1 MAKVNMFSQY
11 KGLSKSAYVLFI
23 ARMVTN
29 MGAFIWPML
38 TLILSVKLG
47 YSKSEIAYLFLIISL
62 IFLPATIIAGKIA
75 DKFNK
80 KKIIIVFDIISVC
93 FFIAAALVEPG
104 TPMLIFFITAGL
116 FATMEGPAHEAIV
129 IESTLPKER
138 ERVYS
143 LNYLGHNIG
152 FIVGAALGGFLITN
166 YLSLAFVIDGITTLM
181 STLLIVLYV
190 KAINIKEIKAED
202 KNVYEDSAG
211 KKDTGFNIM
220 KNRKPILLQIII
232 IMITA
237 FIYDQWAFILPLQ
250 MADIF
255 GEVNG
260 PLFFGF
266 VASFNGFVVIIAT
279 PIITYLLRKFY
290 EIPKIIVGTLLY
302 SVCFFLLIGAEQLP
316 IFFIFI
322 FIFTLGEII
331 NTIGMGPYFSRR
343 IPSSHR
349 GRINSYRNISAFTG
363 TIVGKLM
370 IGILIDDYGFK
381 TAYATIVGFGV
392 IAVILTLLNYIID
405 KKTFPKLYTEDI
417 NKSDFQ

>member
-1 MAKVNMFSQY
+1 MAKVNIFSQY
-11 KGLSKSAYVLFI
+11 KGLSKSAYVLFV
-23 ARMVTN
+23 ARLVTN

-47 YSKSEIAYLFLIISL
+47 YSKSEIAYLFLFISL

-80 KKIIIVFDIISVC
+80 KKIIVVFDVISVC
-93 FFIAAALVEPG
+93 FFFSAALVEPG
-104 TPMLIFFITAGL
+104 TLMLIFFVAAGL
-116 FATMEGPAHEAIV
+116 FATMEGPAHEAII

-138 ERVYS
+138 ERIYS
-143 LNYLGHNIG
+143 LTYLGHNIG

-166 YLSLAFVIDGITTLM
+166 HLSLAFIIDGATTLM

-190 KAINIKEIKAED
+190 KAINTKEIKEED
-202 KNVYEDSAG
+202 KNIYEDSAG
-211 KKDTGFNIM
+211 EKDTGLNIM
-220 KNRKPILLQIII
+220 KNRKPILLQIVI

-237 FIYDQWAFILPLQ
+237 FIYDQWAFILPLH

-255 GEVNG
+255 GDVNG

-279 PIITYLLRKFY
+279 PVLTYLLRKFY

-302 SVCFFLLIGAEQLP
+302 SVCFFLLIGAEELP

-322 FIFTLGEII
+322 FIFTLGEIV

-349 GRINSYRNISAFTG
+349 GRINSYRNISAFIG
-363 TIVGKLM
+363 TIIGKLL
-370 IGILIDDYGFK
+370 IGLLIENYGFK
-381 TAYATIVGFGV
+381 TAYATIVGFGI
-392 IAVILTLLNYIID
+392 IAVILTCINYVID
-405 KKTFPKLYTEDI
+405 KKTFPKLYTEEL